1 MMKLH
6 LHFTLPGYGFLKV
19 CPVGALAVF
28 EAYVAATFVYYC
40 QITAPAKAPQV
51 FVVKVCYCKGGA
63 KSRLAQRSFIF

>member
-28 EAYVAATFVYYC
+28 EAYVAVTFCLLLPNYC
-40 QITAPAKAPQV
+40 V
-51 FVVKVCYCKGGA
+51 
-63 KSRLAQRSFIF
+63 RRSSPSFCG

>member
-51 FVVKVCYCKGGA
+51 FVVKVC
-63 KSRLAQRSFIF
+63 